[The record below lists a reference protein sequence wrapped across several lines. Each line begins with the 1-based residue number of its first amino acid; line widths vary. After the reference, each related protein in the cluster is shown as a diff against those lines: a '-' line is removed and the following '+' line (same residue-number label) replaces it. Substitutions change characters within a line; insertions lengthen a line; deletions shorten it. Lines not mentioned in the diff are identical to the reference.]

1 MAHEKPEPPSG
12 SADARAWL
20 TRHRGSLA
28 LITAG
33 VVGFIMV
40 LWGTSELLAPFPKRG
55 TATTT
60 CDPSKEIFIRTMG
73 RSEVTVSIYNAGA
86 KAGTAG
92 RLAAQFTRLGFK
104 VSTVSNAPA
113 TAQIP
118 VSAVVGPSTTD
129 PATRLVAL
137 TMGPSATVTSDP
149 ALQLGPGINVFIG
162 PKHHALAKTAP
173 RTVRLNTP
181 TVLCG

>member
-1 MAHEKPEPPSG
+1 MTDEKPEHPSG
-12 SADARAWL
+12 SAEAGAWL
-20 TRHRGSLA
+20 TKHRGPLA
-28 LITAG
+28 LVTAG

-55 TATTT
+55 TATTS
-60 CDPSKEIFIRTMG
+60 CDPSKQIIIKTMG

-86 KAGTAG
+86 KAGTAA
-92 RLAAQFTRLGFK
+92 RFAAQFTRLGFK
-104 VSTVSNAPA
+104 VNTVSNAPS

-118 VSAVVGPSTTD
+118 VATVVGPSTTD

-149 ALQLGPGINVFIG
+149 TLQLGPGVNVFIG
-162 PKHHALAKTAP
+162 PKHRALVKKAP
-173 RTVRLNTP
+173 RTVPLTTP